1 MRQLEHAPETVE
13 FATVQAQ
20 FAHPAQGRVLP
31 QQPHY
36 HRFAVQHRNHRH
48 ANIHLVVFQPDFDA
62 AILRQTLFRDV
73 EVAENFYAG
82 NNGRLKPLHLRGH
95 WHFLQHAVDA
105 IANAQFIL
113 ERFEM
118 DVRSAKLNGVPQH
131 LVDEPD
137 DRCVFGRA
145 VQIRVFLVFI
155 NDLKGRFLIQ
165 RVDGVRADAE
175 PLLHFALNGLGG
187 SKDGLEPQ
195 ARHGFE
201 RVQPLGREEP
211 ARRNFDGAVCS
222 S

>member
-1 MRQLEHAPETVE
+1 MNVRCTKLD
-13 FATVQAQ
+13 
-20 FAHPAQGRVLP
+20 G
-31 QQPHY
+31 
-36 HRFAVQHRNHRH
+36 
-48 ANIHLVVFQPDFDA
+48 VF
-62 AILRQTLFRDV
+62 
-73 EVAENFYAG
+73 
-82 NNGRLKPLHLRGH
+82 
-95 WHFLQHAVDA
+95 
-105 IANAQFIL
+105 
-113 ERFEM
+113 
-118 DVRSAKLNGVPQH
+118 QH

-137 DRCVFGRA
+137 DRRVFGRA

-155 NDLKGRFLIQ
+155 NDLKWGFLVQ